1 MREIARR
8 VNEVLRSTYHSRRQN
23 GDIYAFRLMFTKY
36 PEPTLSVVIYENRQK
51 LTEIP
56 IRNLDEFIDAI
67 DQAYEILTNELS
79 DTQNEEPETNPPRGS
94 RRSTRQRSE
103 SSRRSSSRTSNEAR
117 SRSSRV
123 RSSRRRL
130 RRD

>member
-1 MREIARR
+1 MREVARR
-8 VNEVLRSTYHSRRQN
+8 VNELLRSTYHSKRVN
-23 GDIYAFRLMFTKY
+23 GDIYAFRFMFTRY
-36 PEPTLSVVIYENRQK
+36 PEPTLSVIIYENRQK

-56 IRNLDEFIDAI
+56 IRNLEEFVDAI
-67 DQAYEILTNELS
+67 NQAYDVLTNELS
-79 DTQNEEPETNPPRGS
+79 ETQNKEPESNPPRRS

-103 SSRRSSSRTSNEAR
+103 YSRRSSSRTSNEAR
-117 SRSSRV
+117 SRSSRI